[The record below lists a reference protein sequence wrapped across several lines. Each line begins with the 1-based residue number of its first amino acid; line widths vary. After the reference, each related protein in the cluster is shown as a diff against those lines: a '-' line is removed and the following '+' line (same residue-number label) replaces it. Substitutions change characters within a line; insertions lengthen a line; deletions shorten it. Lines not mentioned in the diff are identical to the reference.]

1 MNERPR
7 TAALQDAETAEEL
20 IGVLTAISVVSK
32 RMAMKLAILEQR
44 AARRGGER
52 PHARRTRSDSPATH
66 ANQSHTL

>member
-1 MNERPR
+1 MNERLK

-44 AARRGGER
+44 ASRRGGER
-52 PHARRTRSDSPATH
+52 PNARRAPSGGPAAH
-66 ANQSHTL
+66 ACQGHPV